1 MRKPLNISFYNSW
14 SDTQELSP
22 KEVYSFIQ
30 KYWSAI
36 STQQKLL
43 LDTQKLFASTQTI
56 WPDRCDWII
65 DDFRFLTERVQLF
78 SDFLDTSLQFS
89 GSFRL
94 IRYPLAQKLHY
105 FDAQLREFCLLLVC
119 FRSRC
124 QTPTYNTLSQNQ
136 DISSCLK
143 KLLRYW
149 RQLNREV
156 QSVLV
161 QIQMSIQKKES
172 PLILHMENFERF

>member
-1 MRKPLNISFYNSW
+1 MRKLLNISFYDSW
-14 SDTQELSP
+14 SDIQELSP
-22 KEVYSFIQ
+22 KEVYSLVQ

-36 STQQKLL
+36 STLQKLL

-65 DDFRFLTERVQLF
+65 DDFRLLTERVQKF
-78 SDFLDTSLQFS
+78 SDFLDTSSQFS

-105 FDAQLREFCLLLVC
+105 FDAQLRELCILLIC
-119 FRSRC
+119 FRSYC
-124 QTPTYNTLSQNQ
+124 QMPTYSTVSQNQ

-156 QSVLV
+156 QSILE
-161 QIQMSIQKKES
+161 QIEIPTQEKRRHT
-172 PLILHMENFERF
+172 ILHIESFERS